1 METIKLSVE
10 PRQEKGK
17 GKAGR
22 LRRSGKV
29 PGIFYGP
36 GKDAVSVCVNTHEFQ
51 QQVADLEGS
60 HLIQFLSD
68 TAELNEKIVLLKEVQ
83 QDPITADPLH
93 IDFYAIDVNVP
104 IQVGVALHMTGRAEG
119 VTAGG
124 SLQSARREIM
134 VECLP
139 LDIPDFIE
147 IDVSHLGINDA
158 IHVEDLT
165 LPSNVKS
172 MDDAQLLLVSV
183 AAPVAEP
190 TPEEEA
196 VEGETA
202 AAEGETP
209 AEGEATEGE
218 ARSAE

>member
-29 PGIFYGP
+29 PGIFYGL
-36 GKDAVSVCVNTHEFQ
+36 GKDAVSVCVNTREFQ
-51 QQVADLEGS
+51 QQVSDLEGS
-60 HLIQFLSD
+60 HLIQFLSE
-68 TAELNEKIVLLKEVQ
+68 TAQLNEKIVLLKEVQ

-104 IQVGVALHMTGRAEG
+104 LQVGVVLHLTGRAEG

-124 SLQSARREIM
+124 SLQHARREIT

-147 IDVSHLGINDA
+147 VDVSHLAINDA
-158 IHVEDLT
+158 IHVGDLT
-165 LPSNVKS
+165 LPPNVKS
-172 MDDAQLLLVSV
+172 MEDAQLMLASV
-183 AAPVAEP
+183 IAPAAEP
-190 TPEEEA
+190 EPEAE
-196 VEGETA
+196 VDEGEEVA
-202 AAEGETP
+202 GEGETP
-209 AEGEATEGE
+209 AEGEAAEGE

>member
-1 METIKLSVE
+1 METIKLSIE

-36 GKDAVSVCVNTHEFQ
+36 GKDAVSVCVNTREFQ
-51 QQVADLEGS
+51 QQVAGLEGS

-93 IDFYAIDVNVP
+93 IDFYEVDVNVP
-104 IQVGVALHMTGRAEG
+104 IQAGVALHMTGRAEG

-124 SLQSARREIM
+124 SLQYFRREM
-134 VECLP
+134 RVECLP

-165 LPSNVKS
+165 LPPNVKS
-172 MDDAQLLLVSV
+172 MEEAQLMLVSV
-183 AAPVAEP
+183 IAPAAEP
-190 TPEEEA
+190 EPEEEA
-196 VEGETA
+196 VEGETEA
-202 AAEGETP
+202 GEGETP
-209 AEGEATEGE
+209 AEGEAAEGE
-218 ARSAE
+218 ARPAE

>member
-36 GKDAVSVCVNTHEFQ
+36 GKEAVSVCVNTREFQ

-60 HLIQFLSD
+60 HLIQFLSEE
-68 TAELNEKIVLLKEVQ
+68 AELNEKIVLLKEVQ
-83 QDPITADPLH
+83 QDPITTDLLH

-104 IQVGVALHMTGRAEG
+104 VQVGVVLHLTGRAEG

-124 SLQSARREIM
+124 SLQHARRE
-134 VECLP
+134 VRLECLP

-165 LPSNVKS
+165 LPPNVKS
-172 MDDAQLLLVSV
+172 LEEAQLLLVSV

-190 TPEEEA
+190 TTEEAA

-209 AEGEATEGE
+209 AEGEAAKGE